1 MFKQMKI
8 KINKNF
14 QLSYKDS
21 PVFDVMSKIMLSH
34 RKENLK
40 RQGLIENFNACVCYF
55 LSIFLFFTK

>member
-14 QLSYKDS
+14 KLSYKDS

-34 RKENLK
+34 REENLK
-40 RQGLIENFNACVCYF
+40 RQGLI
-55 LSIFLFFTK
+55 